1 MVMFWMRYTISMAIM
16 DGRKKNKRSENIPYF
31 LARSRVVWDDEKNVL
46 VAIEVVWVKIDG
58 LQKCGV

>member
-1 MVMFWMRYTISMAIM
+1 M